1 MKILVHGLSSQR
13 GGVES
18 FLLDYCTR
26 MIASSGHAFD
36 FVLYGTGIPDY
47 ADGLQSLGCVFHTV
61 VPRTSDPIKNRI
73 QLSELVSSGKYDL
86 VWFNACTLSD
96 VSLLKAAK
104 RCGVPCVLHSHNSSP
119 MGNGINAF
127 LHRLHKTGVSNLFEY
142 GIACSDYAAEFMFP
156 DECRLGNRCRVIPNA
171 VECDRFRYREEQRQA
186 IRGELG
192 LGDSLV
198 LGHVGRFTAQKNH
211 AYLLKVF
218 AEVKRTVS
226 DARLMLLGTGPLE
239 AHVADA
245 ARELGF
251 GNDVIFVGSV
261 SDAYRYYSAMDCFV
275 FPSIYEGMPLALL
288 EAQASGLPC
297 VVSDAISPMS
307 FVLKNISVLS
317 LSVDPAKWA
326 AAVFEGLRGDGNR
339 EWAADYLASNGY
351 GIDESASAVL
361 NILLQSVSSGQ

>member
-127 LHRLHKTGVSNLFEY
+127 LHRLQLVRVWNSLF
-142 GIACSDYAAEFMFP
+142 
-156 DECRLGNRCRVIPNA
+156 
-171 VECDRFRYREEQRQA
+171 
-186 IRGELG
+186 G
-192 LGDSLV
+192 LCG
-198 LGHVGRFTAQKNH
+198 
-211 AYLLKVF
+211 
-218 AEVKRTVS
+218 
-226 DARLMLLGTGPLE
+226 
-239 AHVADA
+239 
-245 ARELGF
+245 
-251 GNDVIFVGSV
+251 
-261 SDAYRYYSAMDCFV
+261 
-275 FPSIYEGMPLALL
+275 
-288 EAQASGLPC
+288 
-297 VVSDAISPMS
+297 
-307 FVLKNISVLS
+307 
-317 LSVDPAKWA
+317 
-326 AAVFEGLRGDGNR
+326 
-339 EWAADYLASNGY
+339 
-351 GIDESASAVL
+351 
-361 NILLQSVSSGQ
+361 